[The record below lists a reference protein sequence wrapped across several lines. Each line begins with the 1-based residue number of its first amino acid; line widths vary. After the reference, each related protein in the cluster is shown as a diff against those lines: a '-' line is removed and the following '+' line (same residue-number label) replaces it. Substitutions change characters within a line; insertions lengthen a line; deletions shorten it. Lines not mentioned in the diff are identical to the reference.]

1 MYIIFGYVSNWQ
13 VPMLRLLKYFR
24 LNVFYLHIV
33 AKTKIK
39 KCEIATKLKK
49 NNIYPLPIELEKQI
63 SPENNYLTNDP
74 EEFTYR
80 KSIKLVPDK
89 FIGKYCELFSVD
101 KTKKIKL
108 RLLLQDFISQKQI
121 SVGSFLA
128 MWSTLYESKKILYI
142 SFRFTCFYTPD
153 IGQNVSKIIIPL
165 DLFNYLITNIKKI
178 FLNSGK
184 KINENQKSQI
194 LSNQNFKEY
203 EKKSVAFVVH
213 KGLIYGRKD
222 HVIFEKT
229 LYYSNDKNSCLNKYN
244 ILHLDYENFSCP
256 DQNLNWVCL
265 KKTKFSRTKIFLT
278 TLLASI
284 KTCYLIQSWPKF
296 LGWLLCIQQY
306 SKYLQY
312 CDVIKRFNNLK
323 FALIDYED
331 MCPKTL
337 ILALEK
343 NNIKTAAT
351 QERFITT
358 FRPIF
363 HNVTLNTY
371 FVASEYVANYIKKS
385 KKYDV
390 ENIIPV
396 GQYRSDYIS
405 LYKKKVIPEEI
416 SKAKENGKKI
426 LIVLGWGAPEHWFES
441 YIHPFL
447 NWSAQIN
454 FLEDIIK
461 LSKLLK
467 NTFIILRYKEL
478 EWMANAHF
486 KEILNKVNNC
496 ENIVISNNYK
506 EANYGYK
513 LCANADLIIAKHTS
527 IGDECLAKEIP
538 VLFHEYT
545 HNAKKIH
552 IPDTFDYFS
561 SKIMCSNFEDLL
573 ERSKSLL
580 FNTASELKE
589 EISTLNKTI
598 YNLKEKGN
606 IKNKIIQNCM
616 GIIQNS

>member
-1 MYIIFGYVSNWQ
+1 MHVIFGYISHWQ
-13 VPMLRLLKYFR
+13 VPLLRLLKYFR
-24 LNVFYLHIV
+24 LNVFYLHID
-33 AKTKIK
+33 AQTKIK
-39 KCEIATKLKK
+39 KCEIAKKLKK
-49 NNIYPLPIELEKQI
+49 NNIYPLPIELEKKI
-63 SPENNYLTNDP
+63 SSKLNYLVNDP
-74 EEFTYR
+74 EEFTY
-80 KSIKLVPDK
+80 KKNIKLVPDK
-89 FIGKYCELFSVD
+89 IIRKYCELFSID
-101 KTKKIKL
+101 KAKKIKL
-108 RLLLQDFISQKQI
+108 RLLIQDFIGIKQFA
-121 SVGSFLA
+121 VGSLLA
-128 MWSTLYESKKILYI
+128 TWSALYESKKILYI
-142 SFRFTCFYTPD
+142 SFKFTCFYTPD

-165 DLFNYLITNIKKI
+165 DFFNYLIINIKKI

-184 KINENQKSQI
+184 KINGSQKSQI
-194 LSNQNFKEY
+194 LNKQNFKEY

-222 HVIFEKT
+222 HIIFEKT
-229 LYYSNDKNSCLNKYN
+229 LYYSDDKNSCLNKYN

-265 KKTKFSRTKIFLT
+265 KKTKVSRIKIFFM

-306 SKYLQY
+306 NRYLKY
-312 CDVIKRFNNLK
+312 CDVVKRFKNLK
-323 FALIDYED
+323 LALIDYD
-331 MCPKTL
+331 DLCPKTL

-343 NNIKTAAT
+343 NCIKTVAT

-363 HNVTLNTY
+363 HNVMLNTY
-371 FVASEYVANYIKKS
+371 FTASEYVANYIKKS

-405 LYKKKVIPEEI
+405 FYKKGIIPEEI

-426 LIVLGWGAPEHWFES
+426 IIALGWESPENWFES
-441 YIHPFL
+441 YINPFV

-454 FLEDIIK
+454 FLEDIIR
-461 LSKLLK
+461 LSKLLN
-467 NTFIILRYKEL
+467 NTFIILRYKGL
-478 EWMANAHF
+478 EWMTNVF
-486 KEILNKVNNC
+486 FEEILNKVNNC

-527 IGDECLAKEIP
+527 IGDECLANEIP

-545 HNAKKIH
+545 HNTKKYIS
-552 IPDTFDYFS
+552 DTFDYSS
-561 SKIMCSNFEDLL
+561 SKLMCFNFEDLL

-580 FNTASELKE
+580 FNSSSKLKA
-589 EISTLNKTI
+589 EIAALNKTI
-598 YNLKEKGN
+598 YHVKERGK
-606 IKNKIIQNCM
+606 IKNKIILDCM
-616 GIIQNS
+616 RIIQNS